1 MISWIRTVRR
11 PTSAAAA
18 GLLSAGLMAGCAQPI
33 DAPGSPL
40 DGLHACPAAGAVI
53 GVFTGQEAT
62 PARGDGPQAQ
72 GLDTW
77 ALNVSG
83 TVRRLTDDGVHL
95 GAVISPDGLAVYQL
109 RSSGRLQGDSLEA
122 PSVVEWLDVRSGRTT
137 QVAQLPA
144 IVDLAVSGDGRWL
157 AAAHTVESHPDTGL
171 DLNSVAVIDLA
182 AADAVRELPR
192 APDVSADVFSAVT
205 QVALSPDGD
214 RLAYALAVE
223 VRRGTVVNTL
233 RIRDLAT
240 GSDAVVYTAQGTD
253 FISDLA
259 WSPDGATVVAAIR
272 YQQAGDSVES
282 AARFRTLRVDVA
294 GAATT
299 VDDAYAQDFSPRS
312 LDGDTLLGL
321 APAPGAQGDPRG
333 RALISWDHRR
343 GVSDRLSIGH
353 AAAGISVASCSY
365 R

>member
-1 MISWIRTVRR
+1 VISWIRTVRR

-18 GLLSAGLMAGCAQPI
+18 GLLSAGLMAACAQPV

-40 DGLHACPAAGAVI
+40 DGLHACPAAGALI
-53 GVFTGQEAT
+53 GVFTGQEPT
-62 PARGDGPQAQ
+62 PARGDGPQAR

-77 ALNVSG
+77 ALNASG

-122 PSVVEWLDVRSGRTT
+122 PSVE
-137 QVAQLPA
+137 A
-144 IVDLAVSGDGRWL
+144 
-157 AAAHTVESHPDTGL
+157 HPDTGL

-182 AADAVRELPR
+182 AANAVRELPR

-272 YQQAGDSVES
+272 YQQAGDTVES

-333 RALISWDHRR
+333 RALVSWDHRR

-353 AAAGISVASCSY
+353 GAAGISVASCSY